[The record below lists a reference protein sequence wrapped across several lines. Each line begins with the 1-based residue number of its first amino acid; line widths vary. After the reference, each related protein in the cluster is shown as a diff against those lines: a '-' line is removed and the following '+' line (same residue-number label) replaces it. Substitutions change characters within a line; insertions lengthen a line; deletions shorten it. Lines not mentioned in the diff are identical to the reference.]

1 MSSFIIHGGKPL
13 CGEVEVGGSKNAV
26 LPMMAAAILADAPVE
41 LRGAPRVADVGGA
54 GLGAERTRHGRRLER
69 RRAAAGNDRPHAR
82 SVPWRWVRRMRA
94 SFCVLGPLVA
104 RRGKAIVP
112 LPGGCNLGDRPVDL
126 HLRGLAALGAE
137 LKLEGGCVIARA
149 KRLRGATVDLSGPRG
164 PTVTGTANVLCAAAL
179 ARGVTRILAAAREP
193 EIVDL
198 GRLLGIMG
206 ANIAGLGTSTIEVRG
221 VDSLGGGVHR
231 VIPDRIETATLL
243 LAAAITGGQAAA
255 TGAAPEHLQAVLS
268 RLADCGAEIEVAG
281 DRVALRARRP
291 LRPVDIVA
299 EPYPGVPTDL
309 QAQWTAFL
317 SLASGRST
325 IEDRVFPSRF
335 FHVAEL
341 NRMGARIVVDKATA
355 TVAGV
360 ERLGG
365 ARVVAS
371 DLRAGAA
378 LVLAGLAAEGTTT
391 VHRIAHLDRGYEG
404 LDGKLRRLGAD

>member
-1 MSSFIIHGGKPL
+1 M
-13 CGEVEVGGSKNAV
+13 
-26 LPMMAAAILADAPVE
+26 
-41 LRGAPRVADVGGA
+41 
-54 GLGAERTRHGRRLER
+54 
-69 RRAAAGNDRPHAR
+69 
-82 SVPWRWVRRMRA
+82 
-94 SFCVLGPLVA
+94 
-104 RRGKAIVP
+104 
-112 LPGGCNLGDRPVDL
+112 
-126 HLRGLAALGAE
+126 
-137 LKLEGGCVIARA
+137 
-149 KRLRGATVDLSGPRG
+149 
-164 PTVTGTANVLCAAAL
+164 

-206 ANIAGLGTSTIEVRG
+206 ASIAGLGTSTIEVRG

-231 VIPDRIETATLL
+231 VIPDRIEAATLL

-255 TGAAPEHLQAVLS
+255 TGAAPEHLQAVLA

-281 DRVALRARRP
+281 DRVALAPGVR

-365 ARVVAS
+365 AGSWLPTCGRAPHWCWPDWLPKGQPRCIASPIWTAATKGWTESCGDSARGLSGLRREREMQPHRGESVSGSLSLRERVRVMVGPVNQRGPHPS
-371 DLRAGAA
+371 PLP
-378 LVLAGLAAEGTTT
+378 EGEGNGHGREKCPTIEH
-391 VHRIAHLDRGYEG
+391 VHRHGY
-404 LDGKLRRLGAD
+404 